1 MIYFVNVFFQ
11 QKDGAIGHTST
22 NYTNEQDA
30 SMEYHAQL
38 ASVYNP
44 ANRVNNDWATVQV
57 MDHSGRII
65 MQEHAEFDDA

>member
-1 MIYFVNVFFQ
+1 MIYFVNVYFQ

-65 MQEHAEFDDA
+65 MQEHAEFKDS